1 MTAED
6 SARELIKG
14 GYDLH
19 IHSAPDIMP
28 RRGNDLAF
36 ARRAAEAGMA
46 GILIK
51 SHFVSTADRASLV
64 NEVVPGTRTYGALA
78 LNHAIGALNPIAV
91 DVAGRSGA
99 RLIWFPTVDAA
110 NEISYQVNNP
120 AGKRAYWYTIQQT
133 LREQGMSRPAFS
145 ILGEGGKL
153 LPEVTQVLEVIAK
166 YDMIL
171 ATGHLG
177 TDEVVE
183 LVKAA
188 RGAGV
193 RRIVATHPEF
203 PSIAM
208 PLDIQVELARQ
219 GVFME
224 RCYTTPYSG
233 KISWEEIFAA
243 TRTVGP
249 EATILATD
257 LGQPAGPWPDEGL
270 ADFARRFL
278 EAGFTEGEVRRMVAD
293 NPGALVNP

>member
-1 MTAED
+1 MPTED
-6 SARELIKG
+6 AARELIKG

-28 RRGNDLAF
+28 RKGNDLAF

-78 LNHAIGALNPIAV
+78 INHAIGALNPIAV

-153 LPEVTQVLEVIAK
+153 VPEVTQVLEVIAK

-188 RGAGV
+188 RGVGV

-208 PLDIQVELARQ
+208 PIDIQVELARQ

-243 TRTVGP
+243 TRAVGP

-270 ADFARRFL
+270 MDFAKRFL
-278 EAGFTEGEVRRMVAD
+278 EAGFTESEVRRMVAD
-293 NPGALVNP
+293 NPGALVNL

>member
-6 SARELIKG
+6 AARELIKG

-28 RRGNDLAF
+28 RKGNDLAF

-51 SHFVSTADRASLV
+51 SHFAPTADRASLV
-64 NEVVPGTRTYGALA
+64 NEVVPGTRTYGSLA

-99 RLIWFPTVDAA
+99 RLVWFPTVDAA
-110 NEISYQVNNP
+110 NEISYQVTNP

-153 LPEVTQVLEVIAK
+153 MPEVTQVLEVIAK

-208 PLDIQVELARQ
+208 PLDVQIELAHQ

-243 TRTVGP
+243 TRAVGP